1 MVREQL
7 SPRVAKMKNQTDT
20 LGIGSIAP
28 AFTLPAANRSGNFS
42 LADMLSRAA
51 LIVEF
56 MRGTW

>member
-1 MVREQL
+1 
-7 SPRVAKMKNQTDT
+7 MKNQTDT

-28 AFTLPAANRSGNFS
+28 AFTLAAANRTGTFS
-42 LADMLSRAA
+42 LSELLQRGP

>member
-1 MVREQL
+1 MLRE
-7 SPRVAKMKNQTDT
+7 SPFLHSMKNQTDT

-28 AFTLPAANRSGNFS
+28 GFSLAAANRTGSFS
-42 LADMLSRAA
+42 LPELLRGGP